1 MKNIKILIFSM
12 IVVFGITSCYE
23 ENNITPAL
31 FDSKGKV
38 PYISVFWAGPTRLT
52 TNFLTDANADV
63 NLVIEYLSEVPV
75 KDVRLLFRTGTTG
88 TFNLIQTI
96 PFANAGAVY
105 DTKLRNYVVKI
116 PIKAPATKNATVQY
130 AAELTGTNDLIGVQR
145 TVTVRSR
152 P

>member
-1 MKNIKILIFSM
+1 MKKINIISLTFLLFLGMS
-12 IVVFGITSCYE
+12 SCYE
-23 ENNITPAL
+23 ENNIMPEL
-31 FDSKGKV
+31 IDSKGKV
-38 PYISVFWAGPTRLT
+38 PYISVFWAGTARLT

-63 NLVIEYLSEVPV
+63 TLTIEYFSEVPV
-75 KDVRLLFRTGTTG
+75 KDIRLLFRTGTTG

-96 PFANAGAVY
+96 PLANAGAVF
-105 DTKLRNYVVKI
+105 DAKLRNYVIKI

-130 AAELTGTNDLIGVQR
+130 AAELTGTNDLLGVQR